1 MTLSEYNKLYQ
12 ENYNLYNL
20 EEQKKLDD
28 IYKKLY
34 IAKLSKKFNP
44 KEIPKS

>member
-12 ENYNLYNL
+12 ENYNLYNTK
-20 EEQKKLDD
+20 EQKKLDE

-34 IAKLSKKFNP
+34 IDKLGKKFNP

>member
-20 EEQKKLDD
+20 EEQKKLDE

-34 IAKLSKKFNP
+34 IAKLAKKFNP
-44 KEIPKS
+44 KEIPK